1 MPALVLAKEVGVGI
15 GLAAAPVTR
24 GGRFLLVLLTLP
36 PVGTQR
42 SSPAREPTL
51 GEERE
56 VIVTRRRSLDHRT
69 RDQER
74 VSGRRQPGEHADA
87 RAVTLEVA
95 SQSLLTLRLVSTP
108 DKGGYEALSRLGELG
123 REIERRRG
131 PDPYPRP
138 TGPAPSLDVLRRRR
152 DDIMR
157 IAARHGARTVSVFGS
172 VARGDAGPHSDVD
185 LLVDTG
191 DPQSLFEQA
200 ALQNELED
208 LLGCP
213 VHVLT
218 TGGIELCP

>member
-1 MPALVLAKEVGVGI
+1 M
-15 GLAAAPVTR
+15 
-24 GGRFLLVLLTLP
+24 
-36 PVGTQR
+36 
-42 SSPAREPTL
+42 
-51 GEERE
+51 
-56 VIVTRRRSLDHRT
+56 
-69 RDQER
+69 
-74 VSGRRQPGEHADA
+74 
-87 RAVTLEVA
+87 TLEVA
-95 SQSLLTLRLVSTP
+95 TRSLLTLRLVSTP

-123 REIERRRG
+123 RAIERRRG

-138 TGPAPSLDVLRRRR
+138 TGPAPSLEALRRRR

-218 TGGIELCP
+218 TGGLSCAREDTRAQIEREAISL

>member
-1 MPALVLAKEVGVGI
+1 M
-15 GLAAAPVTR
+15 
-24 GGRFLLVLLTLP
+24 
-36 PVGTQR
+36 
-42 SSPAREPTL
+42 
-51 GEERE
+51 
-56 VIVTRRRSLDHRT
+56 
-69 RDQER
+69 
-74 VSGRRQPGEHADA
+74 
-87 RAVTLEVA
+87 TLEVA
-95 SQSLLTLRLVSTP
+95 SQSLLTLGLVSTP
-108 DKGGYEALSRLGELG
+108 DEGGYEALSRLGELG

-138 TGPAPSLDVLRRRR
+138 TGPAPSLDALRRRR

-200 ALQNELED
+200 ALQSELED

-218 TGGIELCP
+218 TGGLSCAREDTRAQIEREAISL